1 MGLAM
6 GKFGLG
12 LAAAAIATS
21 ASAQR
26 DRDRWPGWSAP
37 DLRPAVV
44 VGENSGPVRLQMGQL
59 LEVRLHVQAGTGY
72 SWSAD
77 ADDADNLEFIDQ
89 STLQPWGAPQMMGG
103 SQVQRFTYRAIGPG
117 SATLRFAYRRPWLGG
132 VPPAKTTEI
141 DVTVGPWLR

>member
-1 MGLAM
+1 MTKIWLGLAM
-6 GKFGLG
+6 
-12 LAAAAIATS
+12 LAMASA

-26 DRDRWPGWSAP
+26 DRDRFRFQP
-37 DLRPAVV
+37 DLRPPVV

-59 LEVRLHVQAGTGY
+59 LEVRLPVQAGTGY

-117 SATLRFAYRRPWLGG
+117 PATLRFAYRRPWLGG
-132 VPPAKTTEI
+132 VPPANMTEI
-141 DVTVGPWLR
+141 QVTVGPWLF